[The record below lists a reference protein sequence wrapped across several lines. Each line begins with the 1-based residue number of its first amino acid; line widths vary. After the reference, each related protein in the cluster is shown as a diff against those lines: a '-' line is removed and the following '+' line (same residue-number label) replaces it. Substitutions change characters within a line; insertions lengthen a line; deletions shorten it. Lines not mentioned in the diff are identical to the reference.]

1 MSEACALVGYSLR
14 TGLGMTADEA
24 LFSYR
29 AGHGAMRESAIVD
42 AGGSTVT
49 MCVVP
54 TIDPYAAGPIRLLAL
69 AEPAVDDLV
78 KELGDLK
85 AFPRVVVHLA
95 VSDGRLPTNADDTK
109 RVALPLADRFR
120 AAFGERTTLVPSAD
134 VWALAGALDGA
145 LDDLRA
151 GLIDL
156 VIIGAVHSDHDP
168 RTVERLTAERRL
180 FSQDR
185 LDALLP
191 GEGAAFVALARG
203 GSRTGHALPSLGTVR
218 ASATAREK
226 ATPQNDE
233 PAYVAKGL
241 THAMRT
247 AFEGCGRGFTVGWCI
262 SDATF
267 ETRELYE
274 YQAVITRLQRCF
286 RQPNLA
292 EFPSHRLG
300 HLGPVALPLGLAL
313 ACHAWDR
320 GYAPDSRVVLLLG
333 SDDGGRAAV
342 IATAPASA
350 STSADAASA
359 PRP

>member
-1 MSEACALVGYSLR
+1 MSEACVIVGFSLR
-14 TGLGMTADEA
+14 TGLGNNADET
-24 LFSYR
+24 LFGYR
-29 AGHGAMRESAIVD
+29 AGHGAMREAALVD
-42 AGGSTVT
+42 RGGSTIT

-78 KELGDLK
+78 KELGDPK
-85 AFPRVVVHLA
+85 PFARVVVHLA

-120 AAFGERTTLVPSAD
+120 AVFGERTTTVPAAD

-151 GLIDL
+151 GLVDL
-156 VIIGAVHSDHDP
+156 VIVGAVHSDHDP
-168 RTVERLTAERRL
+168 RTVEALQAERRL

-191 GEGAAFVALARG
+191 GEGASFVALARG
-203 GSRTGHALPSLGTVR
+203 SSRAGHTLPSLGTVR

-233 PAYVAKGL
+233 PAYTAKGL
-241 THAMRT
+241 THAVRT
-247 AFEGCGRGFTVGWCI
+247 AFEACGRGFTVGWCI

-274 YQAVITRLQRCF
+274 YQAVTTRLQRCF

-300 HLGPVALPLGLAL
+300 HLGPVALPLGLSL

-320 GYAPDSRVVLLLG
+320 GYAPDTRVVLFLG

-342 IATAPASA
+342 IASAP
-350 STSADAASA
+350 STSAAPDSA
-359 PRP
+359 PRS